1 MNSHVH
7 GAANDDLVITACK
20 KVIAENPDINI
31 NYSYCVSSLRS
42 DPRSRTSDI
51 YTLGVVSYEQTTK
64 KAKLI
69 ISYINKLLKDPK
81 QSPGVRVRLEGC
93 KKDYTGTDSDMDWAT
108 WSFEDGD
115 YPTAEIRLEIAR
127 APISPCQQRFDG
139 GYTSPLTEKENEF
152 MQQTYISLVITD
164 MKMVVSPPP

>member
-20 KVIAENPDINI
+20 KAKARNPDIN
-31 NYSYCVSSLRS
+31 YSFCVSSLKS

-69 ISYINKLLKDPK
+69 ISYINKLLKDRK
-81 QSPGVRVRLEGC
+81 LSPGVRVRLEGC
-93 KKDYTGTDSDMDWAT
+93 SKDYAGTDSDMDWAT
-108 WSFEDGD
+108 WSFEGGD
-115 YPTAEIRLEIAR
+115 YATAALRLDIADD
-127 APISPCQQRFDG
+127 PITQCQQRFDG
-139 GYTSPLTEKENEF
+139 GYTSPLTEKEQEF
-152 MQQTYISLVITD
+152 MQQTFISFTITE
-164 MKMVVSPPP
+164 MQMAV

>member
-7 GAANDDLVITACK
+7 GAANEDLVITACK
-20 KVIAENPDINI
+20 KATARKPDIN
-31 NYSYCVSSLRS
+31 YSFCVSSLKS

-64 KAKLI
+64 KIKLI

-93 KKDYTGTDSDMDWAT
+93 SKDYAGMGTDMDMAT

-115 YPTAEIRLEIAR
+115 YPIAILRLDIATD
-127 APISPCQQRFDG
+127 PISPCQQRFDG
-139 GYTSPLTEKENEF
+139 GYTSPLTEKEHEF
-152 MQQTYISLVITD
+152 MQQTFISFTITE
-164 MKMVVSPPP
+164 MQMAVSPPL